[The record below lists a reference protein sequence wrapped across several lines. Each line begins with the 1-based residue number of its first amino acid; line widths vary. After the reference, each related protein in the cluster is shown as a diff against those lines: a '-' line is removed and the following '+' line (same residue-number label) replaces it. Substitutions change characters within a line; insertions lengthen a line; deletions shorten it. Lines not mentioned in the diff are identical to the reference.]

1 MNVDNHIYWAP
12 GTSEKEI
19 YGQLAQ
25 FHREIARE
33 DIKLS
38 RKIGQGA
45 FGVVYKAELNSSQ
58 GSMEVAVKQV
68 KKNSPEEERVKLL
81 QEAAILGQFKH
92 KHITSLLG
100 VVTADQ
106 PVSYSIVYCVGVML
120 ELPHYMLAL
129 MYNLISLLII

>member
-1 MNVDNHIYWAP
+1 MDNNIYWAP

-33 DIKLS
+33 DIKIS
-38 RKIGQGA
+38 KKIGQGE

-58 GSMEVAVKQV
+58 GSMEVAVKEV
-68 KKNSPEEERVKLL
+68 KKNSSEEERVKLL

-106 PVSYSIVYCVGVML
+106 PVSYSIFYCV
-120 ELPHYMLAL
+120 E
-129 MYNLISLLII
+129 I